1 MRSSIRRVCCCIF
14 FLSMAMI
21 RQGSSIVQ
29 LVTEYFNDN
38 DISNTQIL
46 RQESSTMQLVL
57 GIALETIAKLSQ
69 IEEEEKDALSFG
81 FVFIEIHQK

>member
-14 FLSMAMI
+14 FLSMAM
-21 RQGSSIVQ
+21 SSIVQ

-57 GIALETIAKLSQ
+57 GIALETIAKFSQ